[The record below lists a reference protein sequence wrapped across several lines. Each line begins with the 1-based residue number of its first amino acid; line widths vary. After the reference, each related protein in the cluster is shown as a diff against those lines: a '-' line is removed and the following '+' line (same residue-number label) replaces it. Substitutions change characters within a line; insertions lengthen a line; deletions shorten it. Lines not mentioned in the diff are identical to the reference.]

1 MLLWGALGLT
11 LVGCSGNSFGGSNKD
26 EGESKLG
33 QLALPLVTQGA
44 SGLTYHLRDATFAIH
59 RPAYDYSY
67 GTAGTASM
75 YVAGSGGSG
84 GGEEVITVSSETNPS
99 AQNISVSL
107 EEGNYYVELLP
118 GWHFEKDGPMGAET
132 VEATLLSGQTQW
144 VWVSRQSTSF
154 AEFQF
159 GLGGREVWLNGQ
171 LNIDIVLH
179 EDPSELQ
186 GSSGSAT
193 GGYYGYGGTGTYS
206 AGTGPVPAAGGTGA
220 N

>member
-1 MLLWGALGLT
+1 MFLLGALGLA
-11 LVGCSGNSFGGSNKD
+11 LVGCSGSSFGGSNSG
-26 EGESKLG
+26 EHESKLG

-44 SGLTYHLRDATFAIH
+44 SGVTYHLRDATFAIH
-59 RPAYDYSY
+59 RYANYYDYAP

-75 YVAGSGGSG
+75 NLAGTG
-84 GGEEVITVSSETNPS
+84 GGDEVITVSSETNPS

-107 EEGNYYVELLP
+107 EEGNYYVELVP

-186 GSSGSAT
+186 GNGGYPS
-193 GGYYGYGGTGTYS
+193 GGYYGYAGTGTYT
-206 AGTGPVPAAGGTGA
+206 AGAGPVPAAGGTGS